1 MRMVKVMMG
10 VRSDVTIVIVD
21 IVVVVDVDGVM
32 RGENAGA
39 GRRGGSRRCRRRRK
53 RGGHTAAAATAAL
66 AEIPFSGGGGGSG
79 GGGCRCG
86 GGLGG
91 SLLHLL
97 LEMDFGVT
105 LLFVGSCEL
114 PAADVAGEGLLPRV
128 SANVR
133 GEVIRPGE

>member
-1 MRMVKVMMG
+1 MVMRMVKVMMG
-10 VRSDVTIVIVD
+10 VRSDVAIVIID
-21 IVVVVDVDGVM
+21 IVVVDGVM
-32 RGENAGA
+32 GGENPGA
-39 GRRGGSRRCRRRRK
+39 ARRGGSRCRRRR
-53 RGGHTAAAATAAL
+53 RRRRQRSRTAAATAAL
-66 AEIPFSGGGGGSG
+66 AEIPFSGGGGGG
-79 GGGCRCG
+79 GGRCRCS

-97 LEMDFGVT
+97 LKMDFGVT
-105 LLFVGSCEL
+105 LLFVGSREL